1 MQAMAAKT
9 MLAEINSLA
18 DRLFISAP
26 CQRPLR
32 AGRDRARSR
41 RRDRSTCRPWRG
53 AHRLVIDPPRH
64 CRIVLQIG
72 DGQQNEKP
80 RGWKTTL
87 AACAFLGIATESGA
101 QSSEAKMNGAGFLS
115 ACSRP
120 GPEWIGFC
128 HGYVQA
134 TAHDGRQRIF
144 ARLRAPRGQRL
155 LAP

>member
-1 MQAMAAKT
+1 MASKT
-9 MLAEINSLA
+9 
-18 DRLFISAP
+18 
-26 CQRPLR
+26 
-32 AGRDRARSR
+32 
-41 RRDRSTCRPWRG
+41 
-53 AHRLVIDPPRH
+53 
-64 CRIVLQIG
+64 
-72 DGQQNEKP
+72 KP

-134 TAHDGRQRIF
+134 WPTTAGRGFLPACGHHEGSDCWRRSRAIDGDAGFERSERRFGHSTGVAAKI
-144 ARLRAPRGQRL
+144 LLPTLNRAPHDTFVRSIFPQS
-155 LAP
+155 